1 MASLRLP
8 FLWKKMQPF
17 IGCGGHNA
25 ALERLRQGNYEFEDS
40 LGYIP
45 SSGLT

>member
-1 MASLRLP
+1 
-8 FLWKKMQPF
+8 MQPF

-25 ALERLRQGNYEFEDS
+25 ALGRLRQGNYEFEIN
-40 LGYIP
+40 LGYIV